1 LFLILAAKTLWPY
14 IHALWPSRAPAS
26 LTFDGIP
33 EDFESRRDA
42 VESYARQAL
51 GDPNITDELIQKFKE
66 AALADPSIGDD
77 GPPELSDNE
86 AQAAHE
92 GLRLGFLDTPPED
105 LVVMGRELGQYSKGI
120 LDGPI
125 EFRGDPDF
133 RCRSKKPNPTGD
145 FSEILIAKPVY
156 LGATYVRYRPHT
168 GLSPHDISDFATF
181 VKVEDQVL
189 TYLTV
194 LKDDPKNQIE
204 LRVLSSLDSEP
215 DSKSVAELSGI
226 INGEDIKMDFN
237 CTRGTN
243 D

>member
-1 LFLILAAKTLWPY
+1 MLSVKILWPY
-14 IHALWPSRAPAS
+14 IQSLRASRAPAS
-26 LTFDGIP
+26 LTFDGLP
-33 EDFESRRDA
+33 DNFESRRDA
-42 VESYARQAL
+42 VESFARQAL
-51 GDPNITDELIQKFKE
+51 SDSNLTDEIIQKFKE

-77 GPPELSDNE
+77 GPPELSENE
-86 AQAAHE
+86 ADAAHE
-92 GLRLGFLDTPPED
+92 GFRLGLLDAPTDD
-105 LVVMGRELGQYSKGI
+105 LVAVGRDLGQYSKGI

-133 RCRSKKPNPTGD
+133 RCRSKEVNSTGD

-168 GLSPHDISDFATF
+168 GLSPHDISDFATI

-189 TYLTV
+189 TYVTV

-226 INGEDIKMDFN
+226 IDGEDIKMDFT
-237 CTRGTN
+237 CTRGKN